1 MKIIDIPDLIKSSTE
16 FSDRTH
22 KYYIETYAL
31 NTERVHEI
39 ARQALSLRAQLIE
52 ANTRITT
59 LIDALKQLQSDT
71 TKENA

>member
-16 FSDRTH
+16 FSDRTQR
-22 KYYIETYAL
+22 YYIETYGL

-39 ARQALSLRAQLIE
+39 ARHALSLRAQLIE

-59 LIDALKQLQSDT
+59 LIDAIKQLQSAT
-71 TKENA
+71 TQENA